1 MKPFIMLGVGAV
13 TVAGLLLSVSV
24 GAYSQFLTGNSG
36 EMFKPRCGRGCS
48 STTHLSPAFAIHYP
62 NLLIAGLL
70 SGFFGVALLIVRR
83 QEIEG

>member
-13 TVAGLLLSVSV
+13 IVAGLLLSVSV
-24 GAYSQFLTGNSG
+24 GAYSQFLIGNSG
-36 EMFKPRCGRGCS
+36 DEFKPRCGRGCS
-48 STTHLSPAFAIHYP
+48 AVHGPPAFAVRYP

-70 SGFFGVALLIVRR
+70 SGSFGVALLIVRR

>member
-1 MKPFIMLGVGAV
+1 MLGVGAV
-13 TVAGLLLSVSV
+13 IVAGLLLSVSV

-36 EMFKPRCGRGCS
+36 EVFKPRCGRGCS
-48 STTHLSPAFAIHYP
+48 GVAHIPPAFAIHYP

-70 SGFFGVALLIVRR
+70 SGSFGVALLIVRR